1 MKVSYDHES
10 DILYIIIKEGPAYD
24 SEELNE
30 DVRVEYD
37 KEHRIIGI
45 EIFDARRN
53 VGKVMAE
60 EIAQHVKGSIKL

>member
-1 MKVSYDHES
+1 MKVSYDQES
-10 DILYIIIKEGPAYD
+10 DILYIVVKEGPAYD

-37 KEHRIIGI
+37 KDGRIVGI

-53 VGKVMAE
+53 VDKVMAE
-60 EIAQHVKGSIKL
+60 EIAQHVKAVTT